1 MEDLQVSRTWVI
13 PASAIG
19 IHFARSGGPG
29 GQNVNKL
36 NTKAEVRVRVADLA
50 FPADDVRERFL
61 AREGTRV
68 TAGGELLI
76 TSQVHRS
83 QAQNLEECLGRLVG
97 MLRAALIRPR
107 VRRATRPTAGSRQ
120 RRIEAKRARARR
132 QADRKV
138 SEE

>member
-1 MEDLQVSRTWVI
+1 MDDVQVTRNWVI
-13 PASAIG
+13 PSTAIA

-29 GQNVNKL
+29 GQNVNKV

-97 MLRAALIRPR
+97 MLRAALVRPR

-120 RRIEAKRARARR
+120 RRLAEKRARARR
-132 QADRKV
+132 QADRNV

>member
-1 MEDLQVSRTWVI
+1 MEDVQVTRNWVV
-13 PASAIG
+13 PASAIA

-36 NTKAEVRVRVADLA
+36 NTKAEVRVRVADLG

-61 AREGTRV
+61 AREGSRV

-83 QAQNLEECLGRLVG
+83 QAQNLEECLQRLVS

-107 VRRATRPTAGSRQ
+107 VRRATRPTAASRE
-120 RRIEAKRARARR
+120 RRIAEKRRQARR
-132 QADRKV
+132 QANRKV
-138 SEE
+138 SDE

>member
-1 MEDLQVSRTWVI
+1 MEDLQVTRTWVI
-13 PASAIG
+13 PSTAIA

-29 GQNVNKL
+29 GQNVNKV

-97 MLRAALIRPR
+97 MLRAALVRPR
-107 VRRATRPTAGSRQ
+107 TRRATRPTAASRQ
-120 RRIEAKRARARR
+120 RRLVEKRRRSRR
-132 QADRKV
+132 QADRRV
-138 SEE
+138 SED

>member
-1 MEDLQVSRTWVI
+1 MEDLQVTRNWVI
-13 PASAIG
+13 PASAIA

-83 QAQNLEECLGRLVG
+83 QAQNLDECLGRLAG
-97 MLRAALIRPR
+97 MLRAALVRPR
-107 VRRATRPTAGSRQ
+107 VRRPTRPTAGSRQ
-120 RRIEAKRARARR
+120 RRLAEKRHRARR
-132 QADRKV
+132 QGDRKV